1 MDRVKART
9 ERYKLKDE
17 MGSVLTTSKPGMA
30 GGAVGAIIGG
40 WAAKKAQIAYGR
52 EKNGSTNNLVTLLGA
67 AAGGL
72 VVNIVVDKWEE
83 SRENATT
90 EQSVWDDKFGNR
102 DESGGSQKGSDSQ
115 RGGAG
120 RSERGG
126 QSEGG
131 GGRRKTRSNRDS
143 KVYDSDSGDG
153 RRKTR
158 SNRGS
163 KVYDSDSDGY

>member
-1 MDRVKART
+1 MDRVKDRA

-17 MGSVLTTSKPGMA
+17 MGSVFTTSKPGLA

-40 WAAKKAQIAYGR
+40 WAAKKAQIAYGK

-67 AAGGL
+67 AVGGL
-72 VVNIVVDKWEE
+72 AANVVVDKWEE
-83 SRENATT
+83 SRENAAAQQG
-90 EQSVWDDKFGNR
+90 EWDEKFGDG
-102 DESGGSQKGSDSQ
+102 DERAGSQ
-115 RGGAG
+115 RGDSPRGRTG

-126 QSEGG
+126 QSESGG
-131 GGRRKTRSNRDS
+131 GMRKTRSNRDS
-143 KVYDSDSGDG
+143 KVYDSDSDGG

>member
-1 MDRVKART
+1 MKDRA

-17 MGSVLTTSKPGMA
+17 MGSVFTTSKPGMA

-40 WAAKKAQIAYGR
+40 WAAKKAQIAYGT

-67 AAGGL
+67 GMGALA
-72 VVNIVVDKWEE
+72 VNVVVDKWEE
-83 SRENATT
+83 SRENTAAQQG
-90 EQSVWDDKFGNR
+90 EWDEKFGDG
-102 DESGGSQKGSDSQ
+102 DERARGQRGDSSGGGT
-115 RGGAG
+115 G

-126 QSEGG
+126 QSESG
-131 GGRRKTRSNRDS
+131 GGRRKTRSKRGS
-143 KVYDSDSGDG
+143 KVYDSDSGGG

-158 SNRGS
+158 SKRGS

>member
-1 MDRVKART
+1 MDRVKDRA
-9 ERYKLKDE
+9 ERYKLKDD
-17 MGSVLTTSKPGMA
+17 MGSVFTTSKPGMA

-40 WAAKKAQIAYGR
+40 WAAKKAQIAYGK
-52 EKNGSTNNLVTLLGA
+52 EKKGSTSNLVTLLGA
-67 AAGGL
+67 AVGSLA
-72 VVNIVVDKWEE
+72 VNVVVDKWEE
-83 SRENATT
+83 SRETAAQQQG
-90 EQSVWDDKFGNR
+90 EWDDKVENG
-102 DESGGSQKGSDSQ
+102 DETGGSQKGIDSQ
-115 RGGAG
+115 GGGAG

-126 QSEGG
+126 QSESG

-143 KVYDSDSGDG
+143 RVYDSDSDGG

>member
-1 MDRVKART
+1 MDRMKDRT

-17 MGSVLTTSKPGMA
+17 MGSVFTTSKPGMA

-67 AAGGL
+67 AIGGL
-72 VVNIVVDKWEE
+72 GVNVVVDKWEE
-83 SRENATT
+83 SRENATA
-90 EQSVWDDKFGNR
+90 EQGEWDDKFGNR
-102 DESGGSQKGSDSQ
+102 DETGGSQKGGDIQ

-126 QSEGG
+126 QSESGS
-131 GGRRKTRSNRDS
+131 GRRKTRSNRDS
-143 KVYDSDSGDG
+143 KVYDSDSDG
-153 RRKTR
+153 GRGKTR